1 MTTRIPYNHEIQD
14 PAERH
19 DLAITVTSLPKENT
33 LDTIERLKSILQKR
47 QAARVKGILVDT
59 FSAKMIMTIYD
70 NLSPEK
76 KEKFATKSIKQ
87 MMAIACKYL

>member
-1 MTTRIPYNHEIQD
+1 MTTRIPTNHEIQD

-19 DLAITVTSLPKENT
+19 DVAVTVTSLPKEST
-33 LDTIERLKSILQKR
+33 LDTIDRLKSILQKR
-47 QAARVKGILVDT
+47 QAARVKGVLVDT

-76 KEKFATKSIKQ
+76 KEKFAKKSVSQ